1 MVIAVARALL
11 DLLPKGWEVVTTQA
25 LDPYDGGEAALVRF
39 PLTDLYMLAGED
51 GRLRPINQHWARQ
64 QFAAGC
70 ASYPGTGPTE
80 HASRE

>member
-1 MVIAVARALL
+1 MVIAVDPRLL

-51 GRLRPINQHWARQ
+51 GRLRPISQEYARRQ
-64 QFAAGC
+64 V
-70 ASYPGTGPTE
+70 
-80 HASRE
+80 RE